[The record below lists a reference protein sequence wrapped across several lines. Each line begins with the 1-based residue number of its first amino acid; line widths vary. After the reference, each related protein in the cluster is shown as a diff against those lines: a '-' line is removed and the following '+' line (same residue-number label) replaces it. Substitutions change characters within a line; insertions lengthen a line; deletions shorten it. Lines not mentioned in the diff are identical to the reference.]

1 MKVTSFFKRF
11 MVEEDGPT
19 AVEYA
24 IMLALILGVIFASV
38 GLVGFETGEMYTDVS
53 TQVEAVMPPTP

>member
-1 MKVTSFFKRF
+1 MKIVSFFKRF

-24 IMLALILGVIFASV
+24 IMLALILGIIFASV
-38 GLVGFETGEMYTDVS
+38 GLVGLETGEMYESISGEVEDVMS
-53 TQVEAVMPPTP
+53 NS